1 MPYVTFVT
9 ITKPANMVDR
19 IRELMEHFEQSSSQ
33 FADRIEVPRAVLSH
47 ILSGR
52 NKPSLD
58 VIIKILA
65 KNEKISPDW
74 LLHGKGE
81 MLISVAPKDASGP
94 VAIVHEN
101 KRSGNINE
109 TLAAEPE
116 KEKVQNKVEPKEAL
130 QVAEAAEKKLKQVI
144 LVYSDNTFAV
154 LLPEAGI
161 VT

>member
-1 MPYVTFVT
+1 
-9 ITKPANMVDR
+9 
-19 IRELMEHFEQSSSQ
+19 MEHLGQSSSQ

-65 KNEKISPDW
+65 NNAKVSPDW

-81 MLISVAPKDASGP
+81 MLISVAPKLASEP
-94 VAIVHEN
+94 QHLVPKNSRPEKLEETIV
-101 KRSGNINE
+101 S
-109 TLAAEPE
+109 EPE
-116 KEKVQNKVEPKEAL
+116 TDKVQNKKLKDSSPQTVGGT
-130 QVAEAAEKKLKQVI
+130 EKKLKQVI

-154 LLPEAGI
+154 LSPEEGM